1 MVRAAF
7 DIVSPQIQPYEL
19 KNCVVV
25 MEVAEK
31 EFCYV
36 IYNKEQHRF
45 RGLRKYSFDVSADR
59 TTADVLRDIIA
70 EDDLLQMDPK
80 EAAVVYNYADSNLL
94 PEKYFN
100 IDIARPIT
108 ELVHGDAQ
116 KGLLL
121 SEKVQ
126 GWEMYNIYRVPRDVH
141 TLFQQKFAAGK
152 YWHFYSLLMVSLKK
166 EDGFDGALLH
176 TVFYADKFI
185 TAVLKEGRLQLLQSY
200 EYQTP
205 DDVSYYLLSI
215 CRQFGIEPA
224 GLTIQAAGLLDGQS
238 NLYTEL
244 MKYFSGVQWDSL
256 PGNFRQEEL
265 LSEYPPHYFSPVM
278 KLVLCV

>member
-7 DIVSPQIQPYEL
+7 DIVSPKIQPGEL
-19 KNCVVV
+19 KNSMVV

-36 IYNKEQHRF
+36 IYNKEQRHF
-45 RGLRKYSFDVSADR
+45 HGLRKYTFDTTPERPAADI
-59 TTADVLRDIIA
+59 LEDIITSD
-70 EDDLLQMDPK
+70 ELLQQDLK
-80 EAAVVYNYADSNLL
+80 EAAVIYNYADSNLL

-100 IDIARPIT
+100 IDINKAIT

-121 SEKVQ
+121 SEKVY
-126 GWEMYNIYRVPRDVH
+126 GWDMYNVYRVPRDIH

-152 YWHFYSLLMVSLKK
+152 YWHFYSLLMSSLKK
-166 EDGFDGALLH
+166 EDGLNGVVIH
-176 TVFYADKFI
+176 TVFYADKFVA
-185 TAVLKEGRLQLLQSY
+185 TVFREDKLQLLQSY

-215 CRQFGIEPA
+215 CRQFGIGPTEVS
-224 GLTIQAAGLLDGQS
+224 LHIAGLLDSQS

-244 MKYFSGVQWDSL
+244 MKYFTELHWDSL
-256 PGNFRQEEL
+256 PDNFRENEL
-265 LSEYPPHYFSPVM
+265 LSEYPPHYFSPVL